1 MNILMKTLPNEVQII
16 IGGYIGSCQP
26 KKLCDD
32 IKSFC
37 KTSEE
42 AVNLYM
48 YRWNDEANEVYD
60 WLVNDTIRFLNRDV
74 PTMYGYQDYYKNI
87 MKRHFN
93 LKNKDEEDI
102 NNVLGQIDEYSG
114 EEQNNL
120 FKISIGLLNPQE
132 RTELMHFFK
141 TYQLAN
147 TE

>member
-1 MNILMKTLPNEVQII
+1 MNLLMKTLPNEVQII
-16 IGGYIGSCQP
+16 IGGYIGTCQP

-37 KTSEE
+37 KTNEE

-48 YRWNDEANEVYD
+48 EIWKHRPSEIYD
-60 WLVNDTIRFLNRDV
+60 WLVNDIIRFLNRDV

-93 LKNKDEEDI
+93 LKNKDEQSV
-102 NNVLGQIDEYSG
+102 NNILGQIDAMQLSDG
-114 EEQNNL
+114 NSL
-120 FKISIGLLNPQE
+120 FKISLGLLNPQE
-132 RTELMHFFK
+132 RTELMYFFN
-141 TYQLAN
+141 TYQLSN